1 MKLAAR
7 VNRIKPS
14 PTVATAAKAM
24 AMQAS
29 GIEVVSLAQGEP
41 DFDTPDNIKEAAYRA
56 IQKGYTKYT
65 PPGGYDDLK
74 DAIIQKFKRDNR
86 LTYDRSQIL
95 VSAGAKVILYNL
107 AQALIEAGDEVIVP
121 SPYWVSYTDIVLL
134 ADGTPV
140 VVPTTEQEGFK
151 ITPAKL
157 KAAITPRT
165 KAFMINTPCNPT
177 GATYTPE
184 ELKALAEVLAGKN
197 ILIIA
202 DDIYEKFV
210 YDGKTAM
217 SIASLGKEVQD
228 QTIIINGV
236 SKTYAMTGWRIGYTA
251 GPKDLI
257 AALTKI
263 QTQNVTN
270 ATAFCQK
277 ASVEAL
283 LGSQDAV
290 LKMVTEFDRRRRY
303 IVDRLNRMNG
313 ITCSMPPGAFYVF
326 PNISG
331 LFGKKWQGK
340 TLSNSIGVTDF
351 ILEEAKVALVAGIG
365 FGDDRYMRLS
375 YATSMKNIETAMNRL
390 EEALKKLQ

>member
-29 GIEVVSLAQGEP
+29 GIEVISFAQGEP

-74 DAIIQKFKRDNR
+74 DAIIQKFKKDNQ
-86 LTYDRSQIL
+86 LTYDRSQII

-107 AQALIEAGDEVIVP
+107 AQAFIEAGDEVIVP

-140 VVPTTEQEGFK
+140 VIPTTQEEGFK

-165 KAFMINTPCNPT
+165 KAFMINSPCNPT
-177 GATYTPE
+177 GATYSPE

-202 DDIYEKFV
+202 DDIYEKFA
-210 YDGKTAM
+210 YDGTVTM
-217 SIASLGKEVQD
+217 SIASLSKEIQD

-236 SKTYAMTGWRIGYTA
+236 SKTYAMTGWRIGYAA
-251 GPKDLI
+251 GPKELI

-283 LGSQDAV
+283 NGSQDTV
-290 LKMVTEFDRRRRY
+290 HKMVGEFDRRRRY
-303 IVDRLNRMNG
+303 IVDRLNRMPG
-313 ITCSMPPGAFYVF
+313 VTCALPPGAFYVF

-331 LFGKKWQGK
+331 LFGKKWQEK
-340 TLSNSIGVTDF
+340 VIANSIDVTDF
-351 ILEEAKVALVAGIG
+351 ILAEARVAVVAGIG

-375 YATSMKNIETAMNRL
+375 YATSMKNIEGGMNRL

>member
-1 MKLAAR
+1 MKLSAR
-7 VNRIKPS
+7 INRIKPS

-24 AMQAS
+24 AMQAA
-29 GIEVVSLAQGEP
+29 GMEVISLAQGEP
-41 DFDTPDNIKEAAYRA
+41 DFDTPENIKEAAYRA
-56 IQKGYTKYT
+56 IEKGYTKYT

-74 DAIIQKFKRDNR
+74 DAIIQKFQRDNR
-86 LTYDRSQIL
+86 LTYDRAQIL

-140 VVPTTEQEGFK
+140 VVPTTEEEGFK
-151 ITPAKL
+151 ISPAKL
-157 KAAITPRT
+157 KAAITSKT
-165 KAFMINTPCNPT
+165 KAFLLNTPCNPT
-177 GATYTPE
+177 GATYSPE
-184 ELKALAEVLAGKN
+184 ELQALAEVLAGKD

-210 YDGKTAM
+210 YDGKTAL

-228 QTIIINGV
+228 RTLIVNGV
-236 SKTYAMTGWRIGYTA
+236 SKTYAMTGWRIGYAA

-257 AALTKI
+257 GALTKI

-270 ATAFCQK
+270 ATSFCQK

-283 LGSQDAV
+283 LGSQEAV
-290 LKMVTEFDRRRRY
+290 RKMLAEFDRRRRY
-303 IVDRLNRMNG
+303 IVGRLNGMNG
-313 ITCSMPPGAFYVF
+313 ISCALPAGAFYVF

-331 LFGKKWQGK
+331 LFGKKWRGT
-340 TLSNSIGVTDF
+340 TLTNSVEVTDF
-351 ILEEAKVALVAGIG
+351 ILEEAKVALVAGSG

-375 YATSMKNIETAMNRL
+375 YATSMRNIETAMDRM
-390 EEALKKLQ
+390 EEALKKLE